1 MKISRFLGASSRKG
15 CGLLLL
21 LLLFTAGCS
30 PQKYIFRADQEV
42 QQIIN
47 CDRMDP
53 RWSLPDYRFRP
64 ESDSR
69 LYMNYCQEMPCR
81 PLDDPA
87 SHQYMYCVDGKRGW
101 KGWDRY
107 GVEGSV
113 DYGRWLQSMDFNE
126 DGKVV
131 IDRQK
136 AIQLA
141 LKNSRDFQS
150 ARESLYLA
158 ALSVTYERF
167 RFDIQPFAGIG
178 STTSTDFAYDHS
190 ETTRVTAQAKKLTAT
205 GAEIVVNAANTI
217 VWTFGGGNSGRVS
230 TSLLDFSIMQPLL
243 QYAGRAYTLE
253 SLTTSERALLA
264 NVRAM
269 EQYRQ
274 GFFLQIIA
282 GNNSASAPSGG
293 SIGINSGTVSYGSVG
308 GFFGLLQTQMR
319 LMNQKSNVR
328 SLKDSLD
335 RMEANHDANRLSSY
349 QVDQTR
355 QSWYQSQLTLLSLQ
369 NSYNNSVD
377 QFKITLG
384 LPPELPVKIDDPLLE
399 SFELIGRSLQDLQT
413 RTEDTL
419 VDVRSKAL
427 KDQQLTQRLQEL
439 LDGTREQIE
448 VVKGDIQS
456 LEAIAPERRADLKS
470 WADRKERWGNDFNT
484 AIFDTNVFDKRLKNV
499 QTDSQRLFEEMGK
512 MQTTLEQIVQR
523 KDEADNQTL
532 EDDLYHFNGLLL
544 ELILVQ
550 ARTRLDMIVLKPI
563 DMDSECAIEVARQ
576 NRLDWMNARAALV
589 DQWRKIEIAKNALK
603 GNLSLTF
610 DGSLNYVDSLNGGN
624 RTTGEMSLGLQFDAP
639 LTRLSERNA
648 YRRALISY
656 YQAHRNFMA
665 FEDNLRL
672 NIREIIR
679 EINLCQMSFEL
690 QRASVFVSM
699 SQYDQRRLQLDRPPK
714 PGETSSFGDSFA
726 RDLID
731 ALDNLLSSQNQIMS
745 DWLRYEVMRMTLN
758 FALGTMKVD
767 ANGMWIDDGSLQNIC
782 PAGETVTSPS
792 SDGSSNEP
800 NSPTAALPTGI
811 PLESANSGAN
821 ASEKSDGKGTADE
834 GAIPGSAIPESV
846 LESEAKKA
854 DETAEKAATGE
865 TFILNDP
872 SLNLNLSPTPE
883 TTPHSGAVSTPD
895 VNKDT
900 SPIPAP
906 ETVPTPVPTPN
917 AAPNLDT
924 QRSPFSNIP
933 GLDESTPGAECKNG
947 LPQTGTKGSE
957 LNQKTTEP
965 KAAPIEKPLEIE
977 VPATPK
983 LTPPALP
990 LLPTSQRTL
999 SIPPL
1004 DSARSHLLREN
1015 VQQISFEVEEQ
1026 AQPARLQQP
1035 VHALEQD

>member
-1 MKISRFLGASSRKG
+1 MNIPRFLGAAFRKG
-15 CGLLLL
+15 CPLVALS
-21 LLLFTAGCS
+21 LLLFSGCS
-30 PQKYIFRADQEV
+30 PQKYIFQADRDVE
-42 QQIIN
+42 QIIN
-47 CDRMDP
+47 CDRMDA

-64 ESDSR
+64 ECDSR

-81 PLDDPA
+81 PLDDPV
-87 SHQYMYCVDGKRGW
+87 SHQYMRCVDGKRGW
-101 KGWDRY
+101 RGWDQY

-113 DYGRWLQSMDFNE
+113 DCGRWLSSMDFNE
-126 DGKVV
+126 EGKVI
-131 IDRQK
+131 IDREK

-141 LKNSRDFQS
+141 LKNSRDYQS

-167 RFDIQPFAGIG
+167 RFDVQPFAGIG
-178 STTSTDFAYDHS
+178 STTSTDLAFDHS
-190 ETTRVTAQAKKLTAT
+190 ETARTTASAKKLTAT

-269 EQYRQ
+269 ERYRQ
-274 GFFLQIIA
+274 GFYLQIIA
-282 GNNSASAPSGG
+282 GNNSAAAPSGG
-293 SIGINSGTVSYGSVG
+293 SIGISSGTVSYGGVG

-319 LMNQKSNVR
+319 LMNQKSNVK

-335 RMEANHDANRLSSY
+335 RMEASHDANRLSNY

-384 LPPELPVKIDDPLLE
+384 LPPELPVEIDDPLLE
-399 SFELIGRSLQDLQT
+399 SFELIGRPLQDLQT

-419 VDVRSKAL
+419 VDVRSKNL
-427 KDQQLTQRLQEL
+427 KDQALMQRLEEL
-439 LDGTREQIE
+439 LADTEKQIE

-456 LEAIAPERRADLKS
+456 LESIAPRRRADLQS

-484 AIFDTNVFDKRLKNV
+484 AIFDTKAFDKRLQNV
-499 QTDSQRLFEEMGK
+499 QTDSRRLFEEMSK
-512 MQTTLEQIVQR
+512 MQTTLKEIAQR
-523 KDEADNQTL
+523 KDQATGETL

-610 DGSLNYVDSLNGGN
+610 DGDLNYVDYNGSNSTSGN
-624 RTTGEMSLGLQFDAP
+624 MSLGLQLDAP

-648 YRRALISY
+648 YRRALINY
-656 YQAHRNFMA
+656 YQMHRNFMA
-665 FEDNLRL
+665 YEDNLRL

-731 ALDNLLSSQNQIMS
+731 ALDNLLNSQNQIMS
-745 DWLRYEVMRMTLN
+745 DWLEYEVMRMALN
-758 FALGTMKVD
+758 FALGTMKID
-767 ANGMWIDDGSLQNIC
+767 AAGMWVDDGSLQNIC
-782 PAGETVTSPS
+782 PVVAADASAAAGTILGTDGAANAPS
-792 SDGSSNEP
+792 
-800 NSPTAALPTGI
+800 GI
-811 PLESANSGAN
+811 PLQSENQEPESA
-821 ASEKSDGKGTADE
+821 ASPKVKVPSP
-834 GAIPGSAIPESV
+834 AIPGSSIPEST
-846 LESEAKKA
+846 LETEAQKGSEAADKA
-854 DETAEKAATGE
+854 ISGE
-865 TFILNDP
+865 TFIL
-872 SLNLNLSPTPE
+872 
-883 TTPHSGAVSTPD
+883 
-895 VNKDT
+895 
-900 SPIPAP
+900 
-906 ETVPTPVPTPN
+906 
-917 AAPNLDT
+917 
-924 QRSPFSNIP
+924 PFTDIP
-933 GLDESTPGAECKNG
+933 GLDPSAKPTQATPAAIQATIPAATPATIPATTPAAIPAATLPNNAPQLPGSKNDKIQ
-947 LPQTGTKGSE
+947 PI
-957 LNQKTTEP
+957 EP
-965 KAAPIEKPLEIE
+965 LEKPLEIE
-977 VPATPK
+977 VPTMPTLTPPT

-990 LLPTSQRTL
+990 TSQNSR
-999 SIPPL
+999 SYKQL
-1004 DSARSHLLREN
+1004 DSTRAHLLRGG
-1015 VQQISFEVEEQ
+1015 VQQISYEELLPESKSGLR
-1026 AQPARLQQP
+1026 QPKN
-1035 VHALEQD
+1035 ALNND